1 MAISP
6 ALLKAKQQWC
16 IKVVNTAKANLLRF
30 GKVNTGALRDSIRFN
45 ITPKGNIRF
54 FFLQYGIFVE
64 SGRRAGAKQPPINPI
79 LKWIEQRGI
88 VPDEGTSKR
97 SLAFLIARSI
107 GEKGIRP
114 TPFMKAAVKQQKVGL
129 SRQLAKEIAKT
140 VVMDFKKSK

>member
-16 IKVVNTAKANLLRF
+16 IKVINTAKANLLRF

-140 VVMDFKKSK
+140 VVMDFKKTK

>member
-16 IKVVNTAKANLLRF
+16 IKVINTAKANLLRF

-129 SRQLAKEIAKT
+129 SKQLAKEIAKT
-140 VVMDFKKSK
+140 VVMDFKKTK

>member
-16 IKVVNTAKANLLRF
+16 IKVINTANANLLRF
-30 GKVNTGALRDSIRFN
+30 GKINTGALRDSIRFN

-54 FFLQYGIFVE
+54 FYLQYGVYVE
-64 SGRRAGAKQPPINPI
+64 SGRRPGAKQPPVNPI

-140 VVMDFKKSK
+140 VVMDFKKTK